1 MNFESHQGVLLK
13 EHLKDVAEKSKEI
26 ILSKRLELLDK
37 NILSET
43 SYLIGITHDFGK
55 YTTFFQKN
63 RINKI
68 PIDNENLGNHS
79 LISAFF
85 ALEMLQEYIDSRKM
99 NSHDLYSFIPQ
110 IGYFI
115 VKHHHGNLENIEN
128 DTDSERLFYSDF
140 KLIGQQLE
148 NISQYS
154 EQIISEYDYLLGD
167 FEISASDIFIRMEK
181 YKKIIRYDDEIK
193 PLIRQS
199 LRIPI
204 RRLINK
210 NDVLFYLISQ
220 LLFSVLIDSDKKN
233 AGKVRGIERKGLPEN
248 IVEKYIEQPEFKIK
262 NQSAINQIRNEI
274 RKSVL
279 SNINVKDKIFTL
291 TAPTGT
297 GKTLTSLSTALKLRK
312 LLKKELNLADEPRII
327 YSLPFTSIIDQNF
340 DVFDKVLKQL
350 DDFKEHQSE
359 YLLKHHYLAD
369 VFYRTPKI
377 EKEIEVDESLALI
390 ESWESE
396 IIVTTFIQLFHTLI
410 GYKNRM
416 LKKFHNIVNSI
427 LILDEV
433 QNIPLKYWS
442 LVHDILIALSRY
454 FNCRII
460 LMTATKPLIFDKM
473 TDDYKELVTDYKRF
487 FQSDELNR
495 VKLKYIQS
503 RTIDEFYKSLPEFE
517 LDSYLF
523 VFNTIGS
530 SLSFFEK
537 IKDILGYKIFYL
549 STNIIPKERKKRI
562 EQIKELIDSNR
573 KTNKK
578 QKFIVIS
585 TQMVEAGVDID
596 CECAYRDLGPLD
608 SIIQI
613 AGRCNRNNLLQKI
626 GIVNIVR
633 LQKNDN
639 YDYCRIYD
647 PILNKLSEDI
657 LKNKSLINESEF
669 LNLIEEYFT
678 KAKNKMYNE
687 THLIKS
693 VEQLNY
699 HDNRD
704 NHPISSFKLIEN
716 DDYYKK
722 DVFIEI
728 VKKEYIEKGKK
739 NAKEIWQDYKRIG
752 KIKDPFKRK
761 TEFLKF
767 RKDFYDYVISVPAK
781 YVKEN
786 EYENTGIVYISREQ
800 VESCYDEQTGWK
812 RDADDGGCYVF

>member
-13 EHLKDVAEKSKEI
+13 EHLKYVAEKSKEI
-26 ILSKRLELLDK
+26 ILSKRLKFINK

-55 YTTFFQKN
+55 YTTFFQKS
-63 RINKI
+63 RIKKI

-85 ALEMLQEYIDSRKM
+85 ALEMSQEYINSKNL
-99 NSHDLYSFIPQ
+99 NSHELYSFIPQ
-110 IGYFI
+110 IAYFI
-115 VKHHHGNLENIEN
+115 VKHHHGNLENVEN
-128 DTDSERLFYSDF
+128 DTDSEKLFYSDF
-140 KLIGQQLE
+140 KFIGQQLE

-167 FEISASDIFIRMEK
+167 FEISVADIFIRMEK
-181 YKKIIRYDDEIK
+181 YKQIIRYDDEIK

-204 RRLINK
+204 RRLIKK
-210 NDVLFYLISQ
+210 NDLTFYLISQ
-220 LLFSVLIDSDKKN
+220 LLFSVLIDSDKKH
-233 AGKVRGIERKGLPEN
+233 AGKVREIERKELPEN
-248 IVEKYIEQPEFKIK
+248 IVEKYIKQPEFKKK
-262 NQSAINQIRNEI
+262 NQSAINQIRNEV

-297 GKTLTSLSTALKLRK
+297 GKTLSSFSAALKLRR
-312 LLKKELNLADEPRII
+312 LLKNELQLADEPRVI

-340 DVFDKVLKQL
+340 DVFDKVLNQL
-350 DDFKEHQSE
+350 NDFEEHQSE

-369 VFYRTPKI
+369 VFYRTPII

-427 LILDEV
+427 IILDEV

-460 LMTATKPLIFDKM
+460 LMTATKPLIFDKI
-473 TDDYKELVTDYKRF
+473 TDDYKELVTDYKQF
-487 FQSDELNR
+487 FQSGKLNR

-537 IKDILGYKIFYL
+537 IKDIPGYKIFYL

-562 EQIKELIDSNR
+562 EQIKELIISNR

-578 QKFIVIS
+578 QKLIVIS

-596 CECAYRDLGPLD
+596 CKCAYRDLGPLD
-608 SIIQI
+608 SIIQV
-613 AGRCNRNNLLQKI
+613 AGRCNRNNLLRKI

-633 LQKNDN
+633 LQKSDN

-704 NHPISSFKLIEN
+704 NHPISSFQLIEN

-722 DVFIEI
+722 DIFIEFDDDAKI
-728 VKKEYIEKGKK
+728 VWEKFK
-739 NAKEIWQDYKRIG
+739 NLNQIR
-752 KIKDPFKRK
+752 DPFERK
-761 TEFLKF
+761 TEFLQF

-800 VESCYDEQTGWK
+800 VESCYDE
-812 RDADDGGCYVF
+812 